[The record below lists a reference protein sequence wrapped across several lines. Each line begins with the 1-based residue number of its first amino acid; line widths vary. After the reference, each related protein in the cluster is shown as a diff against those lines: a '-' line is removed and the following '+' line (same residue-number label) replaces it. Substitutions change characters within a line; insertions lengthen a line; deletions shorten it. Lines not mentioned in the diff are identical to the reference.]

1 MKMMRT
7 LIIGAGAGGKFVI
20 EQLQTTKNSRY
31 QPIVILD
38 DASYKM
44 DLDLYGIPVKGNLAD
59 ISKTIKKEDI
69 KHVILAIPTLDTM
82 TQSKII
88 DELRNYDV
96 TLFVLPSVFSTR
108 ESQKI
113 AIPELDYKDLI
124 QDRTEFQLDYHEIK
138 RKINQKTVLIT
149 GAGGSIGS
157 EIAHQIFNCQPEK
170 IILLGHGEGSIY
182 QIDSELQQEKMI
194 KSYDVEIV
202 PVIADI
208 RDELRMTQV
217 FKQHKPHIVYH
228 AAAHKHVPLMENN
241 IYEAV
246 KNNII
251 GTYNVIQASKQNAAE
266 EFVMVSTDKAVNP
279 RNIMGASKRLAEKLT
294 LENDMTSRT
303 VCNVVRFGNVLGS
316 RGSVFPKLWAQ
327 IHQGVALTITN
338 PEMKRYFMTIPE
350 ASKLVISASML
361 KRKNAIFVLDMGEQ
375 LGLSGMVDQLIEL
388 SGKNK
393 RDISINYVGVR
404 PGEKM
409 EEELFNQEELS
420 SKVTDKMYE
429 GNYYTSVTEL
439 DSIKHLM
446 KTYTV
451 IESESLRSLLLT
463 LANTHNALQETM

>member
-1 MKMMRT
+1 MKMMKT

-31 QPIVILD
+31 QPVVILD
-38 DASYKM
+38 DDSHKV
-44 DLDLYGIPVKGNLAD
+44 DLELDGVPVKGNLAD
-59 ISKTIKKEDI
+59 LSKVITDEAI
-69 KHVILAIPTLDTM
+69 KHVILAIPTLDMM

-88 DELRNYDV
+88 DELRAYDV

-108 ESQKI
+108 ESQKV

-124 QDRTEFQLDYHEIK
+124 QNRSEFELDYKDIK
-138 RKINQKTVLIT
+138 RKLHKKTVLIT

-157 EIAHQIFNCQPEK
+157 EIAHQIFNCQPER

-194 KSYDVEIV
+194 KSFDVEIV

-217 FKQHKPHIVYH
+217 FHQYKPHIVYH

-251 GTYNVIQASKQNAAE
+251 GTHNVIQASKQNAAE

-279 RNIMGASKRLAEKLT
+279 KNIMGASKRLAEKLT
-294 LENDMTSRT
+294 LENDMTSKT

-316 RGSVFPKLWAQ
+316 RGSVFPKLWTQ
-327 IHQGVALTITN
+327 IHQGVPLTITN

-361 KRKNAIFVLDMGEQ
+361 KRRNAIFVLDMGEQ

-393 RDISINYVGVR
+393 RDVSIEYVGVR

-429 GNYYTSVTEL
+429 GNYYTSLREL

-446 KTYTV
+446 RTYTT
-451 IESESLRSLLLT
+451 IEHETLRSLLLT